1 MNSIYPKLR
10 LNRSIIVVL
19 PSIVGVYK
27 PIDITHKNNTVN
39 SNIISVSFF
48 FRTMRSYLPSL
59 DVFNVTK
66 YLNMNEA
73 NNKKKSKKKPSEK
86 ER

>member
-1 MNSIYPKLR
+1 
-10 LNRSIIVVL
+10 
-19 PSIVGVYK
+19 
-27 PIDITHKNNTVN
+27 VN

-59 DVFNVTK
+59 DVFNVKK

-73 NNKKKSKKKPSEK
+73 NNKKRVKKNRVKENDKKKYVLDRYKRYMSTEF
-86 ER
+86 